1 MSPYLHLVTKITAG
15 PATTCLPI
23 LVISAEEVRDKVKI
37 GPLSLLT
44 NFKQS
49 RSAVHSICNVMLCP
63 T

>member
-15 PATTCLPI
+15 PATACLPI

-49 RSAVHSICNVMLCP
+49 RSAVHSMLL
-63 T
+63 